1 MAKTERRGL
10 ARGRKKQTRAKRKRH
25 LIVSNGRVT
34 ETEYFNFLI
43 NEMDVRGSVRYRHI
57 DGDPLKVTKQ
67 VSRELESDKKAG
79 KTGEIEEPSS
89 AWIVVDSDEFR
100 NLAKAEREAKAKG
113 VRLAISNPCFE
124 VWLIDHVSPC
134 PETSASTPQCEKR
147 ARDLGVLKSTD
158 PKRSSA
164 SKYKSVN
171 LKIVGGNKDQ
181 ALINA
186 AKHNSEDKR
195 RARET
200 NPDNVASYQVWTD
213 MPDLVDDV
221 FGSGR

>member
-1 MAKTERRGL
+1 MAKAERRGL

-57 DGDPLKVTKQ
+57 DGDPLKVVKQ

-79 KTGEIEEPSS
+79 KAGEIEELSS

-100 NLAKAEREAKAKG
+100 NLAKAEREAMTKG
-113 VRLAISNPCFE
+113 IKLAISNPCFE

-134 PETSASTPQCEKR
+134 PETSASTLQCEKR

-164 SKYKSVN
+164 SKFKSVN
-171 LKIVGGNKDQ
+171 LAVIEGKKAQ
-181 ALINA
+181 ALANA
-186 AKHNSEDKR
+186 AKHNSVDKR
-195 RARET
+195 RVREA
-200 NPDNVASYQVWTD
+200 NPDNVGSYQV
-213 MPDLVDDV
+213 
-221 FGSGR
+221 

>member
-1 MAKTERRGL
+1 MAKAERRGL

-25 LIVSNGRVT
+25 LIVSNGKVT

-57 DGDPLKVTKQ
+57 DGDPLKVAKQ
-67 VSRELESDKKAG
+67 LSRELDSDKKAV
-79 KTGEIEEPSS
+79 KAGEIEELSS
-89 AWIVVDSDEFR
+89 VWIVVDSDEFR
-100 NLAKAEREAKAKG
+100 NLSAAEREAKAKG

-134 PETSASTPQCEKR
+134 PESFASTPQCEKR

-164 SKYKSVN
+164 SKFKSVN
-171 LKIVGGNKDQ
+171 LAVIEGKKDQ
-181 ALINA
+181 ALVNA
-186 AKHNSEDKR
+186 AKHNLDDKR
-195 RARET
+195 RVREA
-200 NPDNVASYQVWTD
+200 NPDNVGPYQVWTD
-213 MPDLVDDV
+213 MPDLVNDV
-221 FGSGR
+221 FGSS

>member
-1 MAKTERRGL
+1 MAKAERRGL
-10 ARGRKKQTRAKRKRH
+10 AHGRKKQTRAKRKRH

-57 DGDPLKVTKQ
+57 DGDPLKVVKQ

-79 KTGEIEEPSS
+79 KAGEIEELSS

-100 NLAKAEREAKAKG
+100 NLAKAEREAMTKG
-113 VRLAISNPCFE
+113 IKLAISNPCFE

-134 PETSASTPQCEKR
+134 PETSASTLQCEKR

-164 SKYKSVN
+164 SKFKSVN
-171 LKIVGGNKDQ
+171 LAVIEGKKAQ
-181 ALINA
+181 ALANA
-186 AKHNSEDKR
+186 AKHNSVDKR
-195 RARET
+195 RVREA
-200 NPDNVASYQVWTD
+200 NPDNVGSYQV
-213 MPDLVDDV
+213 
-221 FGSGR
+221 